1 MAFLCYLEKKYIRVE
16 GNDKQKQEKNVT
28 SLGRAEYENSLQY
41 FIPGRYTGGNMTAC
55 TALRNYWKQRL
66 RYTVGRA
73 LF

>member
-1 MAFLCYLEKKYIRVE
+1 MKNRKK
-16 GNDKQKQEKNVT
+16 KVT

-41 FIPGRYTGGNMTAC
+41 FIPERYTGGNMTAC
-55 TALRNYWKQRL
+55 AALRNYWKQRL